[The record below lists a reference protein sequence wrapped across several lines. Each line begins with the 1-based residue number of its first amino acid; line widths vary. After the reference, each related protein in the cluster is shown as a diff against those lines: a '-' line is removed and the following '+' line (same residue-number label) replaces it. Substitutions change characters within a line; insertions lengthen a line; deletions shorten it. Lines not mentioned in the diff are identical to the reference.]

1 MADVPE
7 SSLNPHPPEHIPIS
21 TPPPPPPPPPRRPMY
36 VLRPLPM
43 PQYLP
48 VMLQRP
54 QFLPVMLP
62 RYQFLPVM
70 QLPPCPYPAAFP
82 PLLALPTVVS
92 PPQENVRR
100 RRSIPPRLRWVE
112 KWIPNNETTVM
123 IKNIPFHYDR
133 GLMIRFLDDFC
144 LQENEKARYSNGENI
159 HVFAYDYLY
168 LPLDTIMNRIK
179 GYAFVNFTDKRSLW
193 NFILA
198 FSDGVKVF
206 PGSNRRVELAI
217 AYIQGENALRRQFQN
232 AKYASE
238 AIGFYPPRDGY

>member
-168 LPLDTIMNRIK
+168 LPLDTM
-179 GYAFVNFTDKRSLW
+179 
-193 NFILA
+193 
-198 FSDGVKVF
+198 
-206 PGSNRRVELAI
+206 
-217 AYIQGENALRRQFQN
+217 
-232 AKYASE
+232 
-238 AIGFYPPRDGY
+238 